1 MGLFLWN
8 GMSVWRLKGQF
19 YEVVAMN
26 SIYMILLGLYLFI
39 FASNINN
46 KYEKA
51 NFYKGLFVVGSL
63 LCFFVSIFI
72 HICEAI

>member
-1 MGLFLWN
+1 
-8 GMSVWRLKGQF
+8 
-19 YEVVAMN
+19 MN

-46 KYEKA
+46 KYKKA

>member
-1 MGLFLWN
+1 
-8 GMSVWRLKGQF
+8 
-19 YEVVAMN
+19 MN
-26 SIYMILLGLYLFI
+26 SIYMMLLAMYLFQ

-51 NFYKGLFVVGSL
+51 NFYRGLLAIGSF
-63 LCFFVSIFI
+63 LCFFASIFI

>member
-1 MGLFLWN
+1 
-8 GMSVWRLKGQF
+8 
-19 YEVVAMN
+19 MN
-26 SIYMILLGLYLFI
+26 SIYMILLAIYLFT

-51 NFYKGLFVVGSL
+51 NFYRGLLVIGSL
-63 LCFFVSIFI
+63 LCFFASIFI